1 MENCTHTVMIIGLMS
16 VWVMRPMLTRKET
29 ENMFATCVEDEA
41 HSTEIKSLG
50 SGNKQ
55 MQV

>member
-1 MENCTHTVMIIGLMS
+1 MK
-16 VWVMRPMLTRKET
+16 PMLTRKET

-41 HSTEIKSLG
+41 HNTEIKSLG